1 MAAKLSRSETVT
13 IRLDPKLHY
22 LANLAARRQRRTLSS
37 FIEWAVQNSL
47 GAVMISEG
55 GYQQEPKSIADVANE
70 LWDVDGSDRFIK
82 LAIRFPDTLNH
93 EEQILWKLI
102 RENGFVWRGGFNL
115 VTKEWVWKVREEGII
130 LDRLRQWWETF
141 RAVARGE
148 DKAALPTWTKTM
160 PEEKD
165 EDVAPMDDE
174 DIPF

>member
-141 RAVARGE
+141 RAVARG
-148 DKAALPTWTKTM
+148 D
-160 PEEKD
+160 
-165 EDVAPMDDE
+165 
-174 DIPF
+174 